1 MTATP
6 VDGVPAPLPADPRAP
21 TPRIEIVFSMRT
33 VALGLA
39 ILLGIVLVVVVKDA
53 LMSIAL
59 AGVFVLGLDPP
70 VSALERRGW
79 GRGKAALAVL
89 AAIALVVFVIV
100 VWAVSPIWN
109 DIREFVANLP
119 SYVNEIQHNEPL
131 KSIDKDTDAF
141 KKLESALADAAKS
154 IPAAAASLLGT
165 AASTLSSVF
174 ELVTLAFLT
183 LFGII
188 AKPALTRSALE
199 LMRPATAARVD
210 RTLDE
215 VSRTISFALI
225 GNVVISIIAGTV
237 VGIAAVLVDAPSPAV
252 LALIVGLFDLIPQ
265 IGSTIAAIIVV
276 TVTLIATGPGAA
288 AILLIVILVYQQ
300 VENYLIQ
307 PAVMRT
313 AVELSGFATIAVVMV
328 GGALLG
334 VVGAILAVPVAASVK
349 IVVREVTAGR
359 RARMAALREAEAPE
373 PA

>member
-6 VDGVPAPLPADPRAP
+6 VDGVPAPPPADPRAP
-21 TPRIEIVFSMRT
+21 TPRIEIGFSMRT

-59 AGVFVLGLDPP
+59 ARVFVLGL
-70 VSALERRGW
+70 E
-79 GRGKAALAVL
+79 
-89 AAIALVVFVIV
+89 
-100 VWAVSPIWN
+100 
-109 DIREFVANLP
+109 
-119 SYVNEIQHNEPL
+119 
-131 KSIDKDTDAF
+131 
-141 KKLESALADAAKS
+141 
-154 IPAAAASLLGT
+154 
-165 AASTLSSVF
+165 
-174 ELVTLAFLT
+174 VT
-183 LFGII
+183 
-188 AKPALTRSALE
+188 
-199 LMRPATAARVD
+199 
-210 RTLDE
+210 
-215 VSRTISFALI
+215 RTISFALL
-225 GNVVISIIAGTV
+225 GNVAISIIAGTV

-276 TVTLIATGPGAA
+276 TVTLDRHRPGAA
-288 AILLIVILVYQQ
+288 AIMLIVILVYQQ

-359 RARMAALREAEAPE
+359 RERMAALREAEAPQ

>member
-1 MTATP
+1 MSATP
-6 VDGVPAPLPADPRAP
+6 VEGIPPPLPEEPGPQA
-21 TPRIEIVFSMRT
+21 PRIEVVFSMRT

-53 LMSIAL
+53 LLSIAL
-59 AGVFVLGLDPP
+59 AGVMVLGLDPP
-70 VSALERRGW
+70 VSALQRRGW
-79 GRGKAALAVL
+79 SRGLAALAVL
-89 AAIALVVFVIV
+89 AAIALVLFVII
-100 VWAVSPIWN
+100 VWAVKPIWS
-109 DIREFVANLP
+109 DIREFVGNLP
-119 SYVNEIQHNEPL
+119 AYVDEVQHNEPF
-131 KSIDKDTDAF
+131 KSIDKGTDAF
-141 KKLESALADAAKS
+141 KKLESALASAAKD
-154 IPAAAASLLGT
+154 IPEAAASLLGAAAT
-165 AASTLSSVF
+165 AVSSVF

-199 LMRPATAARVD
+199 LMRPPTATRVE
-210 RTLDE
+210 RTLDK

-225 GNVVISIIAGTV
+225 GNVVISIIAGSV

-265 IGSTIAAIIVV
+265 VGSAIAAFIVV

-288 AILLIVILVYQQ
+288 AILLVVILVYQQ

-307 PAVMRT
+307 PAVMRE

-349 IVVREVTAGR
+349 IVVREVTEGR
-359 RARMAALREAEAPE
+359 RTRMAALREAAAEAG
-373 PA
+373 